1 MNAPNLD
8 TLLFTGLR
16 GEELSKRVKG
26 EPVSLGVDDLEWR
39 ALVDIHDANTRISAA
54 RCEMHAVWSPGQ
66 IGNALMV
73 TPDFLRLPVLSQ
85 EKLLLDGLF
94 G

>member
-1 MNAPNLD
+1 MTAPNLD

-16 GEELSKRVKG
+16 GEELSKRVKS
-26 EPVSLGVDDLEWR
+26 EPISLGVDDLKWR
-39 ALVDIHDANTRISAA
+39 ALVDVHDANTRISATGS
-54 RCEMHAVWSPGQ
+54 EMHAVWSPGQ
-66 IGNALMV
+66 IGDALMI

-85 EKLLLDGLF
+85 EKLFLDSLF